1 MHSKLQNLVRNRYFV
16 VIEIIIGYNHK
27 LTIVRIISTCW
38 KLFVGHSSF
47 PGRGTSPQF
56 SMGDILPSPHPSG
69 PAPHK
74 SQKPL
79 TFVQTNVSSIDMT
92 LNNYKCRRTFQFS
105 VKFYRNGR
113 GIRTQS
119 LVKLRRILKILPSS
133 DFYWLQFTNNCQ
145 GKKKSA
151 AQNIVRCILQVMM
164 EDIKDVK
171 FVEMKDSKFLRPY
184 RNGFIV

>member
-1 MHSKLQNLVRNRYFV
+1 MLK
-16 VIEIIIGYNHK
+16 IICRT
-27 LTIVRIISTCW
+27 L
-38 KLFVGHSSF
+38 
-47 PGRGTSPQF
+47 QF
-56 SMGDILPSPHPSG
+56 SREGNVPPIFHGGHLAFPAPLG
-69 PAPHK
+69 PCPHK
-74 SQKPL
+74 SHKPL